1 MSKKCYTCG
10 ECKAFS
16 EARGICLKTGDQRA
30 KINLTCRKFELADDV
45 ELDTVLPES
54 AFLAPTPSEKK
65 ETKVCKCCGKELPI
79 EQFQPNPKCK
89 DGHLDTCKVCMNAK
103 RAASHEAKKAAKAE
117 KSESDRIQSNVQ
129 AAIDNMPSVKAAKAM
144 ARAVSNATA
153 ADMVSERSVETP
165 DNGTRREE
173 EIQVRQAQLSP
184 EFFSLYELVRELKK
198 RGIKGELHD
207 REEYLICEDEGGVK
221 VEAIK
226 TYIL

>member
-1 MSKKCYTCG
+1 MSKNCYTCG

-54 AFLAPTPSEKK
+54 AFLAPTPSEERK
-65 ETKVCKCCGKELPI
+65 KVCKCCGKELPI

-103 RAASHEAKKAAKAE
+103 RAASHEAKKAA
-117 KSESDRIQSNVQ
+117 R
-129 AAIDNMPSVKAAKAM
+129 AM

-153 ADMVSERSVETP
+153 ADMVSERPVETP

-173 EIQVRQAQLSP
+173 EIQVRQGQLSP
-184 EFFSLYELVRELKK
+184 EFFSLYELVIELKK
-198 RGIKGELHD
+198 RGIKGELHA

-221 VEAIK
+221 VEAVK

>member
-1 MSKKCYTCG
+1 MSKNCYTCG

-79 EQFQPNPKCK
+79 EKFATCPRNPQKRFDICNDCK
-89 DGHLDTCKVCMNAK
+89 GKKAQ
-103 RAASHEAKKAAKAE
+103 EAKLRKE
-117 KSESDRIQSNVQ
+117 SERVQQKVQ
-129 AAIDNMPSVKAAKAM
+129 AAIDNMPSVKEAKAEAEKSM

-153 ADMVSERSVETP
+153 ADMVSERPVETP

-173 EIQVRQAQLSP
+173 EVQVRQAQLSP

-221 VEAIK
+221 VEAVK

>member
-1 MSKKCYTCG
+1 MSKNCYTCG

-54 AFLAPTPSEKK
+54 AFLAPTPSEERK
-65 ETKVCKCCGKELPI
+65 KVCKCCGKELPI

-103 RAASHEAKKAAKAE
+103 RAARHEAKKAA
-117 KSESDRIQSNVQ
+117 R
-129 AAIDNMPSVKAAKAM
+129 AM

-153 ADMVSERSVETP
+153 ADMVSERPVETP

-173 EIQVRQAQLSP
+173 EVQVRQAQLSP
-184 EFFSLYELVRELKK
+184 DFFSLYELVRELKK
-198 RGIKGELHD
+198 RGIKGELHA

-221 VEAIK
+221 VEDVK

>member
-1 MSKKCYTCG
+1 MSKNCYTCG

-30 KINLTCRKFELADDV
+30 RINLTCRKFELADDV
-45 ELDTVLPES
+45 ELDIVLPES
-54 AFLAPTPSEKK
+54 AFLAPTPSEERK
-65 ETKVCKCCGKELPI
+65 KVCKCCGKELPI

-103 RAASHEAKKAAKAE
+103 RAASHEAKKAA
-117 KSESDRIQSNVQ
+117 R
-129 AAIDNMPSVKAAKAM
+129 AM

-153 ADMVSERSVETP
+153 ADMVSERPVETP

-173 EIQVRQAQLSP
+173 EVQVRQAQLSP

-198 RGIKGELHD
+198 RGIKGELHA

-221 VEAIK
+221 VEDVK

>member
-1 MSKKCYTCG
+1 MSKNCYTCG

-30 KINLTCRKFELADDV
+30 RINLTCRKFELADDV

-54 AFLAPTPSEKK
+54 AFLAPTPSEERK
-65 ETKVCKCCGKELPI
+65 KVCKCCGKELPI

-103 RAASHEAKKAAKAE
+103 RAASHEAKKAA
-117 KSESDRIQSNVQ
+117 R
-129 AAIDNMPSVKAAKAM
+129 AM

-153 ADMVSERSVETP
+153 ADMVSERPVETP

-173 EIQVRQAQLSP
+173 EVQVRQGQLSP
-184 EFFSLYELVRELKK
+184 EFFRLYELVRELKK
-198 RGIKGELHD
+198 RGIKGELHA

-221 VEAIK
+221 VEDVK